1 MQTTSGFSFPEM
13 SWYKSVCAFTLD
25 VSGLQLKFLEAEVQ
39 SVVSGSEAGLWAWV
53 EQAKE
58 TESPADNESAV
69 GKKGN

>member
-39 SVVSGSEAGLWAWV
+39 SVVSGQRLGSGLGWSRPRR
-53 EQAKE
+53 Q
-58 TESPADNESAV
+58 SPADNETAV